1 MGEIDRKVL
10 RQLGQMAAPDCPPI
24 KALGD
29 LIDDKL
35 SPQAKQSLEL
45 HLQSCPACINRLV
58 ELRELSHL
66 QTEGAQP
73 RPALVEAVK
82 SMVRASSTSPAAPSI
97 RIHIKSGL
105 ASNWV
110 AASRAYVALGI
121 AGAAAAALLALVLV
135 RSSERAA
142 LQNGTQVAQRIVPAI
157 AAISGA
163 SQALNNRVLSALEQL
178 PKTLVLE
185 QTRGATD
192 TAVYKKAAP
201 ATVLVI
207 TDAGLGSGVVI
218 SSAGDILT
226 NYHVIRGAKR
236 MVVVFKPERG
246 VDIKKDLA
254 YAAMPIK
261 ADEVADLALLKVAA
275 PRRLLHPL
283 PFADISKL
291 QVGDDVHAI
300 GHPQGEVWT
309 YTTGTISQIRPKY
322 EWKEKDGIHQ
332 ATVIQTQTAINP
344 GNSGGPLLNNNA
356 QVIGINSFRVEGEGL
371 NYAIGS
377 DTVERFLKRPTGR
390 IAEKPP
396 NANANDQFSRLEPFG
411 DHITGAYLNSRKPP
425 PDVWLVLDKGSGRPL
440 YAVMGSSSRKRLDTV
455 FKGTDPNWK
464 GMVYYFDVN
473 CDGVVDLIGYSP
485 PESET
490 IDYQRPQS
498 LLRLDSLASGL
509 AKAFSDGSIPYRQVR
524 FCH

>member
-10 RQLGQMAAPDCPPI
+10 RQLSEMAGPDCPPI
-24 KALGD
+24 KAFGD

-66 QTEGAQP
+66 QTQGAQP
-73 RPALVEAVK
+73 PPALVEAVK
-82 SMVRASSTSPAAPSI
+82 SMVRAHSTSPAAPSLQV
-97 RIHIKSGL
+97 RIKSGL
-105 ASNWV
+105 WPIWDAPT
-110 AASRAYVALGI
+110 RAFVALGI

-142 LQNGTQVAQRIVPAI
+142 LPNGTQVAQRIVPAI

-163 SQALNNRVLSALEQL
+163 SQALNSRVLSALEQL
-178 PKTLVLE
+178 PKTLILE

-192 TAVYKKAAP
+192 TAIYKKAAP

-207 TDAGLGSGVVI
+207 TGAGLGSGVVI

-226 NYHVIRGAKR
+226 NYHVIRGAR
-236 MVVVFKPERG
+236 RVVVVFKPERG
-246 VDIKKDLA
+246 VDVKNDLA

-275 PRRLLHPL
+275 PTRLLHPL
-283 PFADISKL
+283 PLADISNL

-300 GHPQGEVWT
+300 GHPQGEVWI
-309 YTTGTISQIRPKY
+309 YTTGTISQILPKY
-322 EWKEKDGIHQ
+322 EWKETDGIHR

-356 QVIGINSFRVEGEGL
+356 QLIGINSLRVEREGL

-377 DTVERFLKRPTGR
+377 DTVERFLKKPTGR
-390 IAEKPP
+390 IAKKP
-396 NANANDQFSRLEPFG
+396 ANANDQFSRLEPFG
-411 DHITGAYLNSRKPP
+411 DHITGAYLNSSKPP
-425 PDVWLVLDKGSGRPL
+425 PDVWLVLDKGSSQPL

-485 PESET
+485 AGSET
-490 IDYQRPQS
+490 IDYQRPQTS
-498 LLRLDSLASGL
+498 LRLDSLASGL
-509 AKAFSDGSIPYRQVR
+509 AKAFSDGSIPYHQVR
-524 FCH
+524 LCH